1 MILKIKN
8 AKMSFDLDLADV
20 LESMTSEEKV
30 GLLFNIMDDKHVS
43 TGDVASAI
51 GYSSVDADDLVGEL
65 IDRGLAS
72 SPLEDDGGD
81 EDDYDD
87 EDYSAYGVVRSD
99 CTSDLSFV
107 SKVLEAMPPYELKK
121 ALCDALWVGTY
132 CDNKALE
139 EKLKDIINA

>member
-1 MILKIKN
+1 MILNIKN
-8 AKMSFDLDLADV
+8 K
-20 LESMTSEEKV
+20 LESMTSKEKV
-30 GLLFNIMDDKHVS
+30 ALLSYIMADEHVS
-43 TGDVASAI
+43 VGDVASAI
-51 GYSSVDADDLVGEL
+51 GCSVIDEDDLVSEL

-72 SPLEDDGGD
+72 DPLDDAD
-81 EDDYDD
+81 C
-87 EDYSAYGVVRSD
+87 SAYGIVRSD
-99 CTSDLSFV
+99 CSSDLSFV